1 MADTQPLEHVMEKAA
16 DEAEGQD
23 VSIGDLMEL
32 YGTRSFGPIFVLL
45 GLVVVVPPIGAIPG
59 LPAAVGVVLLLFSVQ
74 MLFGRSHIWLPGF
87 IENLSISGEKVTKA
101 EDKAAPALSFVDRMI
116 TERLAFLASGP
127 AQYAAAVLVSLMALI
142 MIPLEL
148 VPFAVA
154 APGAAITLVG
164 VALLAKDGALM
175 LIAYLISAVALGVL
189 IWFTPLKSMIGL

>member
-87 IENLSISGEKVTKA
+87 IENLSVCILYVVTT
-101 EDKAAPALSFVDRMI
+101 RI
-116 TERLAFLASGP
+116 
-127 AQYAAAVLVSLMALI
+127 
-142 MIPLEL
+142 
-148 VPFAVA
+148 VA
-154 APGAAITLVG
+154 DSTNC
-164 VALLAKDGALM
+164 
-175 LIAYLISAVALGVL
+175 
-189 IWFTPLKSMIGL
+189 